1 MKSGGADMLF
11 SIIFTIIMLYIIFKI
26 SMFFFGILVSALG
39 FVLGLILYLLL
50 GLVGVFFLGL
60 TALALPAILVG
71 GAIALL
77 AGK

>member
-1 MKSGGADMLF
+1 MLF

-26 SMFFFGILVSALG
+26 SMFFFGILGSALG
-39 FVLGLILYLLL
+39 FVMGLILYLLL

-60 TALALPAILVG
+60 TALALPVILVG

>member
-1 MKSGGADMLF
+1 
-11 SIIFTIIMLYIIFKI
+11 
-26 SMFFFGILVSALG
+26 MFFFGILGSALG
-39 FVLGLILYLLL
+39 FVLGLILYMLL